1 MSDKKDEAAKEIDPT
16 KVDPSE
22 YKNIPGNQTGQGR
35 GDPRAEQ
42 HAQEVKKQKQRDSR

>member
-1 MSDKKDEAAKEIDPT
+1 MADKKNQAEKQKDPT

-22 YKNIPGNQTGQGR
+22 YKNMPGNQTGQGR

-42 HAQEVKKQKQRDSR
+42 HAQEVKKERQSR